1 MNSCWCWDLEKQFPQ
16 YGDFKIAEN
25 ILHLVLNQ
33 GMIWMGMFFS
43 PGLMV
48 LNLFK
53 LGILMYVRSWAV
65 MTCNVPHE
73 VVFRASRYICVL
85 EIIIIFFFFFLTT
98 LKKNSLVLY
107 YLSFCRFE
115 ILFFSFRSNNFYFAL
130 LLIMLFLC
138 VLPVGYAIVWVE
150 PSLYCGP
157 FSGYKKIYH
166 VATKKLTDSLPALI
180 KRYSS
185 VIFLY

>member
-53 LGILMYVRSWAV
+53 LGILMYIRSWAV

-73 VVFRASRYICVL
+73 VVFRASRYIYVL
-85 EIIIIFFFFFLTT
+85 EIVIFFFF
-98 LKKNSLVLY
+98 LKNENEEKFISLVLLF
-107 YLSFCRFE
+107 LSIFSRFE
-115 ILFFSFRSNNFYFAL
+115 ILFFSFQ
-130 LLIMLFLC
+130 I
-138 VLPVGYAIVWVE
+138 
-150 PSLYCGP
+150 
-157 FSGYKKIYH
+157 
-166 VATKKLTDSLPALI
+166 
-180 KRYSS
+180 
-185 VIFLY
+185 